1 MKRFWCSCPQHAAPR
16 AGGGFTLIEMMVTVA
31 IVALLASVALPMAE
45 LAVQRGKEQELR
57 LALRQIRAGIDAYKK
72 AVDDG
77 LLLKGIDESG
87 YPKTLDV
94 LVDGVTDPKDPNK
107 KKKFYFLRRIPRD
120 PMARDDGSVSAADTW
135 GKRSYASP
143 PDAPE
148 EGDDVY
154 DVYTRAEGRGLNG
167 VPYRQW

>member
-1 MKRFWCSCPQHAAPR
+1 MNAIRLPCLWRTARCD
-16 AGGGFTLIEMMVTVA
+16 GGFTLIEMVVTVA
-31 IVALLASVALPMAE
+31 IVALLASIALPMAE
-45 LAVQRGKEQELR
+45 LAVQREKEQELR
-57 LALRQIRAGIDAYKK
+57 LALRQIREGIDAYKK
-72 AVDDG
+72 AVDEG
-77 LLLKGIDESG
+77 RIPKAADESG
-87 YPKTLDV
+87 YPKTLDALVEGV
-94 LVDGVTDPKDPNK
+94 LDPKDPDK

-120 PMARDDGSVSAADTW
+120 PMARDDGTVSAADTW

-154 DVYTRAEGRGLNG
+154 DVYSKVEGKGING